1 MMKKSVNTED
11 LSKFATSVI
20 GLLQRK
26 IRRPMDPV
34 MSPAKCVSLRLIKM
48 SGRENQESLHI
59 I

>member
-1 MMKKSVNTED
+1 MMKKSVNTEVI
-11 LSKFATSVI
+11 STFATSVI

-26 IRRPMDPV
+26 LRRPMDPV
-34 MSPAKCVSLRLIKM
+34 MSPAKCASLRLIKM